1 MLITSHKPEY
11 VEAIKTG
18 SKTCLLLSKT
28 PKRGCQPGD
37 WQAIW
42 TTSPMSA
49 IECVVRVKDF
59 HTLEYRTFDGVI
71 YASGKSMSIHP
82 FTDNLGLSFDAACD
96 FIARSPSPCAVWI
109 DRVELIDEAQVIPL
123 RGTKD
128 RMGLEGEWAGPRK
141 GNLWRPPQTLRYLNP
156 HQVADLVIWTDGRT
170 HMAKERSE

>member
-59 HTLEYRTFDGVI
+59 HPLEYRAFDGVI
-71 YASGKSMSIHP
+71 YASGNSMSIHP
-82 FTDNLGLSFDAACD
+82 FTDNIGLSFDAACD

-109 DRVELIDEAQVIPL
+109 DRVEPLNAPEYIGSIRLLWAQIETYWKPP
-123 RGTKD
+123 T
-128 RMGLEGEWAGPRK
+128 
-141 GNLWRPPQTLRYLNP
+141 LWHPSHTIRYLTP
-156 HQVADLVIWTDGRT
+156 AQQGDLCRWTNGR
-170 HMAKERSE
+170 MLFKETSE